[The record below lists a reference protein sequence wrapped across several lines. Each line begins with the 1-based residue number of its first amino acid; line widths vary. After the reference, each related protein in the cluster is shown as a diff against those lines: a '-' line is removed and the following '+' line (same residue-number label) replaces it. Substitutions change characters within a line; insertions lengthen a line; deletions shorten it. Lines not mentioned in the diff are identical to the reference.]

1 MLNIVLEI
9 QKCVSVLF
17 TGTTCARQVHREATG
32 MSWPGSRRNTL
43 SHTGANWRRTMA
55 GLWPGAKERNVSD
68 DSVANEESGTPRGHT
83 VLEVCRWA
91 HILYAEHIEFAW
103 VARQSSLLDS
113 HDADAVGL
121 HQL

>member
-1 MLNIVLEI
+1 MRQRIVHGNHLRTAGT
-9 QKCVSVLF
+9 QGGHGNVLAGVASKHF
-17 TGTTCARQVHREATG
+17 EPYRGKF
-32 MSWPGSRRNTL
+32 
-43 SHTGANWRRTMA
+43 WRRSMA